1 MGPGASGLLGDLQA
15 TCASTAA
22 KGCRLPTSQKVLSP
36 QKQ

>member
-15 TCASTAA
+15 TCAS